1 MPKIKVI
8 PKIKFKN
15 LNLDNI
21 KQELKIRMDQLKE
34 EAVVKTRAQRE
45 KKIKTINLLWEE
57 YDNGF
62 PIETRI
68 GATFTLVNDNCSD
81 R

>member
-34 EAVVKTRAQRE
+34 EAVVKTRA
-45 KKIKTINLLWEE
+45 
-57 YDNGF
+57 
-62 PIETRI
+62 
-68 GATFTLVNDNCSD
+68 
-81 R
+81 